1 MKNQENRLNNVEVE
15 NIREIHNNYFDPDS
29 ENYLDGLMDILRYK
43 GLISEDKADSL
54 QKEFKAIKDSLWS
67 KLKEDANIKLKENF
81 K

>member
-67 KLKEDANIKLKENF
+67 KLKEDADIKLKENF

>member
-15 NIREIHNNYFDPDS
+15 DIREIHNNYFNPDS

-54 QKEFKAIKDSLWS
+54 QKEFKAIEDSLWS
-67 KLKEDANIKLKENF
+67 KLKEDAKIKLKENF
-81 K
+81 N

>member
-1 MKNQENRLNNVEVE
+1 MKNQKNRLNNVEVE

-67 KLKEDANIKLKENF
+67 KLKEDADIKLKENF